1 MLRLPCGWLPVHF
14 CALGGSS
21 AALQWLSSLVP
32 DCLTSTIAVADGA
45 NASSFVGVAGRTPL
59 HLTALC
65 GHVDATAWLLS
76 ALAASASALV
86 RAAVKQFWFA
96 MSLICLDVVAHY
108 PSVVLSLFLFVSVL
122 CFLYYQRPRPCG

>member
-86 RAAVKQFWFA
+86 RAAVKQF
-96 MSLICLDVVAHY
+96 
-108 PSVVLSLFLFVSVL
+108 VLLFLFLFVSVL